1 MVWPPSEQMV
11 GAVTNLTKEDSPS
24 FFAHLPLPS
33 DRGATSSHHLF
44 TVLSSNNTFT
54 ANIIACVNW
63 QCKTSPQAID
73 KVWEIQY
80 VQKYFY
86 LLLSDHS
93 PRITKRGK
101 EQQEDPENHSW
112 LAHSYLLNT
121 PQHALCWAASRRL
134 AGTFRGDH
142 SLYSASELQCCIEF
156 TAENIGCLH
165 IPWDKQ
171 SHLLQ
176 WLTLCRRNSSTCSSI
191 LLVNHFKD

>member
-1 MVWPPSEQMV
+1 MV

-101 EQQEDPENHSW
+101 EQQEDPESHSW

-121 PQHALCWAASRRL
+121 PQPPILNMLC
-134 AGTFRGDH
+134 AGLPAEGLQVLSEGITH
-142 SLYSASELQCCIEF
+142 YTLPQSYSA
-156 TAENIGCLH
+156 
-165 IPWDKQ
+165 
-171 SHLLQ
+171 
-176 WLTLCRRNSSTCSSI
+176 
-191 LLVNHFKD
+191 V